1 MLGNLFPV
9 LSFPICHRGSHR
21 WTLPHRQVA
30 KRAMGSVGSL
40 GALRN
45 TPYDLMSKCLA
56 LGSFSWPLAPG
67 PVESVQGK
75 TQIWGDRRKLGDEQE
90 KALALPGG
98 GQAQARKS
106 WRHLSCS
113 RPGTSTCHRREGL
126 PGPPGRTG
134 WPPAQGLGGS
144 SPSPAPRLHRSQPPL
159 SLSSSGEEQLHTQG
173 TETHKGLAVTPNLCL

>member
-21 WTLPHRQVA
+21 WALPHRQVA

-144 SPSPAPRLHRSQPPL
+144 SPSPAPRLRRSQPPL
-159 SLSSSGEEQLHTQG
+159 SLFSSREEQLHTQG